1 MTIHPEPTIPAAT
14 ESPAAAAARAH
25 VEAWSN
31 HDFDTAR
38 TGLAPDVRV
47 TATTTQPMP
56 PATDLTGAGDYMIG
70 LTQFAQA
77 VVPGSLRILASTGDE
92 RNALLM
98 LTVQADFG
106 AGEVTLPG
114 ARLYL
119 LDENNKIK
127 TEHVIFYAAQN

>member
-1 MTIHPEPTIPAAT
+1 MSAQQ
-14 ESPAAAAARAH
+14 ESPAIAIARAH

-38 TGLAPDVRV
+38 SALAPDVRV

-56 PATDLTGAGDYMIG
+56 PATDLTGADDYMVG

-77 VVPGSLRILASTGDE
+77 VVPGSLHVIASVGDE

-98 LTVQADFG
+98 LTVEADFG
-106 AGEVTLPG
+106 GGKATLPG

-119 LDENNKIK
+119 FDDDNKIK
-127 TEHVIFYAAQN
+127 TEHVIFYAALA

>member
-1 MTIHPEPTIPAAT
+1 MSAQH
-14 ESPAAAAARAH
+14 ESPAVAIARAH

-38 TGLAPDVRV
+38 KGLAPDVKV
-47 TATTTQPMP
+47 TATTTLPIM
-56 PATDLTGAGDYMIG
+56 PATDLTGADDYMIG

-77 VVPGSLRILASTGDE
+77 VVPGSLRVIASVGDE

-98 LTVQADFG
+98 LTVEADL
-106 AGEVTLPG
+106 AGRRATLPA

-119 LDENNKIK
+119 LDDDGKIK
-127 TEHVIFYAAQN
+127 AEQVVFYAAQD

>member
-1 MTIHPEPTIPAAT
+1 MSAQHEPQAVAI
-14 ESPAAAAARAH
+14 ARAH

-38 TGLAPDVRV
+38 NGLAADVRV
-47 TATTTQPMP
+47 TATTTQPFP
-56 PATDLTGAGDYMIG
+56 PATDLTGADNYMIG

-77 VVPGSLRILASTGDE
+77 VVPGSLRVIASVGDE

-98 LTVQADFG
+98 LTVEADFG
-106 AGEVTLPG
+106 AGNATLPG

-119 LDENNKIK
+119 IDENNKIK
-127 TEHVIFYAAQN
+127 TEQVIFYAAQD

>member
-1 MTIHPEPTIPAAT
+1 MSAQH
-14 ESPAAAAARAH
+14 ESPAVAIARAH

-38 TGLAPDVRV
+38 NGLAPDVRV

-56 PATDLTGAGDYMIG
+56 PPTDLTGADDYMIG
-70 LTQFAQA
+70 LKQFAQA
-77 VVPGSLRILASTGDE
+77 VVPGSLRIVASTGDE

-98 LTVQADFG
+98 LTVEADFG
-106 AGEVTLPG
+106 AGKATLPG

-119 LDENNKIK
+119 LDDDNKIK
-127 TEHVIFYAAQN
+127 IEQVVFYAAQG

>member
-1 MTIHPEPTIPAAT
+1 MSIPTD
-14 ESPAAAAARAH
+14 SPAVVVARAH

-38 TGLAPDVRV
+38 KYLAPDVRV

-56 PATDLTGAGDYMIG
+56 PATDLTGADDYMAG

-77 VVPGSLRILASTGDE
+77 VVPGSLRVIASVGDE

-98 LTVQADFG
+98 LTVEANFG
-106 AGEVTLPG
+106 AGTATLPG

-119 LDENNKIK
+119 LDNDHKIK
-127 TEHVIFYAAQN
+127 TEQVIFYAAQG

>member
-1 MTIHPEPTIPAAT
+1 MSAQP
-14 ESPAAAAARAH
+14 ESPAVAIARGH

-38 TGLAPDVRV
+38 ATLAPDVHV

-56 PATDLTGAGDYMIG
+56 PRTDLTGADDYMIG

-77 VVPGSLRILASTGDE
+77 VVPGSLRILASAGDE

-98 LTVQADFG
+98 LTVEADFG
-106 AGEVTLPG
+106 AGKATVPG

-119 LDENNKIK
+119 LDDNSKIK
-127 TEHVIFYAAQN
+127 TEHVIFYAAQG